1 MTLRFNVWAQDIHGT
16 HNLAKYK
23 QTRRKVTIS
32 YSKGGIEFNL
42 CELDYETKSQGK
54 CIILEECR
62 GNEFI
67 KIVAIKPREGDK
79 TITVEEMNDSIWQE
93 FYDSAGLKNK
103 KKRSKRSK
111 RSKRKKTRR
120 KYKRTKRKK

>member
-67 KIVAIKPREGDK
+67 KIVAIKPREGD
-79 TITVEEMNDSIWQE
+79 
-93 FYDSAGLKNK
+93 
-103 KKRSKRSK
+103 
-111 RSKRKKTRR
+111 
-120 KYKRTKRKK
+120 